1 MKKRIIT
8 AVILLPVI
16 IIFLFVLPK
25 ICTAILAS
33 LAAAVAAYE
42 LLWGTGLVKHLRL
55 MIYAA
60 VMAAF
65 TILWFHFGLGYPAAL
80 LSILVFTGLLY
91 MEMMISRGKLPYQKI
106 GLCYVA
112 GIIVPFFIGA
122 LVRILD
128 MDLGRYL
135 IAAPFVAC
143 FMPDAGA
150 YFTGCLFGK
159 HKLSPVISPNKT
171 IEGAIGGVVIAMLGM
186 IIYGFVLDVVCKLQ
200 VNYLLCLLYGFL
212 GAGASILGDLFF
224 SAVKR
229 QTGIKDYGKI
239 IPGHGGIMDRL
250 DSLTLVSPLVEAL
263 ILLLPFAVK

>member
-1 MKKRIIT
+1 MKKRILT
-8 AVILLPVI
+8 AVVLLPVI
-16 IIFLFVLPK
+16 IVFLFVLPK

-33 LAAAVAAYE
+33 MVAAIAAYE

-55 MIYAA
+55 VVYSA
-60 VMAAF
+60 VIAAF
-65 TILWFHFGLGYPAAL
+65 MILWFHFGLGYPVAL
-80 LSILVFTGLLY
+80 IVILVFTALLY
-91 MEMMISRGKLPYQKI
+91 VEMIVSHGKLPFQQI

-112 GIIVPFFIGA
+112 GLVVPFFIGA

-128 MDLGRYL
+128 MELGRYL

-150 YFTGCLFGK
+150 YFCGRLFGK
-159 HKLSPVISPNKT
+159 HKMSPVISPNKT
-171 IEGAIGGVVIAMLGM
+171 IEGAIGGVVCAMIGM
-186 IIYGFVLDVVCKLQ
+186 VIYGLVLDLICGLQ

-212 GAGASILGDLFF
+212 GAGASVLGDLFF

-250 DSLTLVSPLVEAL
+250 DSLTLVSPLIEAL
-263 ILLLPFAVK
+263 ILIVPFVVK

>member
-1 MKKRIIT
+1 MKKRILT

-16 IIFLFVLPK
+16 IVFLLVLPK

-33 LAAAVAAYE
+33 AVAAIAAYE
-42 LLWGTGLVKHLRL
+42 LLWGTGLAKHLRL
-55 MIYAA
+55 VIYSAA
-60 VMAAF
+60 MAAF
-65 TILWFHFGLGYPAAL
+65 TILWFHFEFGYPVAL
-80 LSILVFTGLLY
+80 VVILVFTALLY
-91 MEMMISRGKLPYQKI
+91 MEMMLSHGKLAFQKI

-112 GIIVPFFIGA
+112 GLIIPFFIGA

-128 MDLGRYL
+128 MELGRYL

-150 YFTGCLFGK
+150 YFCGRAFGK
-159 HKLSPVISPNKT
+159 HKMSPVISPNKT
-171 IEGAIGGVVIAMLGM
+171 IEGAVGGVVCAMLGM
-186 IIYGFVLDVVCKLQ
+186 VIYGLVLQFICKLQ
-200 VNYLLCLLYGFL
+200 VNYLLCLLYGLL

-250 DSLTLVSPLVEAL
+250 DSLTLVSPLIEAL
-263 ILLLPFAVK
+263 ILLIPFAVK

>member
-1 MKKRIIT
+1 MKKRILT

-16 IIFLFVLPK
+16 IVFLFILPK

-33 LAAAVAAYE
+33 LIAAVAAYE
-42 LLWGTGLVKHLRL
+42 LLWGTGLAKHIRL
-55 MIYAA
+55 VVYSA

-65 TILWFHFGLGYPAAL
+65 VVLWFHFELGYTVAL
-80 LSILVFTGLLY
+80 LVMIGFTALLY
-91 MEMMISRGKLPYQKI
+91 MEMMISHGKLPFAQI

-112 GIIVPFFIGA
+112 GLVVPFFIGA

-128 MDLGRYL
+128 MELGRYL
-135 IAAPFVAC
+135 IATPFVAC

-150 YFTGCLFGK
+150 YFCGRFFGK
-159 HKLSPVISPNKT
+159 HKMSPVISPNKT
-171 IEGAIGGVVIAMLGM
+171 IEGAIGGVVIAIAGM
-186 IIYGFVLDVVCKLQ
+186 ILYGLVLDLICKLQ
-200 VNYLLCLLYGFL
+200 VNYLLCLVYGLL

-239 IPGHGGIMDRL
+239 FPGHGGVMDRL

-263 ILLLPFAVK
+263 LLLIPFAVK